1 MSYQYISVD
10 DLGKGIYTVTLQKPP
25 ENRLNV
31 DACQEIIRAY
41 RSIVRFRMNDF
52 DVILVTKPIT
62 ATGGKVRQ

>member
-1 MSYQYISVD
+1 MSYQCISID